1 MSPAMMAAVGV
12 MIVAMSSILAFVVVA
27 QTGPRAKLKLRIA
40 DIAGGVKDVSAAR
53 GKVGGTQQ
61 QRTRS
66 IRSKLAEAGT
76 GTAGEKQS
84 RRVELHLLLDQ
95 AGLSISVRTFYIVSV
110 ASAVIST
117 GLYFALRYPAIA
129 WVSIIPI
136 PMVLVVPIVMGLG
149 LPRRFVNG
157 RAKKRQKKFT
167 QYFADAIDVI
177 VRGIKSGLPVGE
189 CLNIIARELPEPVCT
204 EFKLLVEGQKLGMT
218 LKQALERSCRHMP
231 TADMKFFAIVLNLQQ
246 QTGGNLAETLAGLSD
261 VLRQRKKM
269 ADKVRAMSSEARMTA
284 TIIGSMPFLISL
296 MIYIINPSYI
306 SLLWTDH
313 TGQKIFYGGLAWMSI
328 GVFLMK
334 QMISFEI

>member
-1 MSPAMMAAVGV
+1 MSPAMIAAAAM
-12 MIVAMSSILAFVVVA
+12 MILAMTSILAFVVVA
-27 QTGPRAKLKLRIA
+27 HTGPRAKLKMRVA
-40 DIAGGVKDVSAAR
+40 AIAGGIKDAPSAR
-53 GKVGGTQQ
+53 KGGTPA
-61 QRTRS
+61 RRSRS
-66 IRSKLAEAGT
+66 IKSKLAEAGT
-76 GTAGEKQS
+76 GNEGEKQS
-84 RRVELHLLLDQ
+84 RRVELRLIIDR
-95 AGLSISVRTFYIVSV
+95 AGLNISVRTFYISSV
-110 ASAVIST
+110 VSAVVGT
-117 GLYFALRYPAIA
+117 GLYFLFRYPVIL

-136 PMVLVVPIVMGLG
+136 PMILVVPVVMGIG
-149 LPRRFVNG
+149 LPRKVLSRRG
-157 RAKKRQKKFT
+157 AKRQKKFT
-167 QYFADAIDVI
+167 QHFADAIDVI
-177 VRGIKSGLPVGE
+177 VRGIRSGLPVGE
-189 CLNIIARELPEPVCT
+189 CLNIIARESPEPVCT

-269 ADKVRAMSSEARMTA
+269 ADKVKAMSSEARMTA

-296 MIYIINPSYI
+296 MIYVINPSYI

-313 TGQKIFYGGLAWMSI
+313 TGQKIFYGGLGWMGI